1 MSMTHKGGDLQAV
14 IHVAQDTY
22 GVTLIS
28 EHIKEYRMRLTMS
41 PNDNRGWR
49 KPLLD
54 PSGTSKHPK
63 SRLVGMLPAVAR
75 TVITQYD
82 YFDGLLQ
89 QAVHLLPAE
98 VFTEG
103 SPTKAA
109 LKRRV
114 SSLETTAHDLFEEN
128 QDLQESLEGEAKK
141 RAKEVKKISK
151 YFSKLF
157 SHIHTPRQRGIRL

>member
-1 MSMTHKGGDLQAV
+1 
-14 IHVAQDTY
+14 
-22 GVTLIS
+22 
-28 EHIKEYRMRLTMS
+28 
-41 PNDNRGWR
+41 
-49 KPLLD
+49 
-54 PSGTSKHPK
+54 
-63 SRLVGMLPAVAR
+63 MLPAVAR

-114 SSLETTAHDLFEEN
+114 SSLEATAHDLFEEN

-141 RAKEVKKISK
+141 RAKEVKKMSNI
-151 YFSKLF
+151 F
-157 SHIHTPRQRGIRL
+157 